1 MERKEMVRNYVN
13 KLNQFNLSEA
23 LLNEMTNFIIESNI
37 SEEEIKTLCGLVER
51 SITQHYVKR
60 LLMNEIR

>member
-1 MERKEMVRNYVN
+1 MVRNYVN

-23 LLNEMTNFIIESNI
+23 LLDELTSFMVTSNL
-37 SEEEIKTLCGLVER
+37 SEEEIKTMCGLVER